1 MEELTSGHSH
11 VLMRVIYATNVVVAG
26 VVGYLSLFAPQ
37 IAFRSVFEGT
47 IAPSLDTRILGAL
60 WLTIALISAFG
71 LFRPLPFSPVLLM
84 QLLYKG
90 GWLLVVAVPLLFAG
104 RTNAL
109 PVSMSVFFAVW
120 VVVLPFA
127 IPWRYLFA
135 D

>member
-11 VLMRVIYATNVVVAG
+11 IFMRAVYATNVLVAG

-37 IAFRSVFEGT
+37 VAFRSVFEGT
-47 IAPSLDTRILGAL
+47 IEPSLDTRILGAL
-60 WLTIALISAFG
+60 WLAIAIVSAFG
-71 LFRPLPFSPVLLM
+71 IFRPLPFSPVLLM

-90 GWLLVVAVPLLFAG
+90 GWLLVVVIPILFAG

-109 PVSMSVFFAVW
+109 PVAMSTFFAAW

-127 IPWRYLFA
+127 IPWRHLFA